1 MIKLLVIFHLYYEDQ
16 LDCFLDRMRFI
27 NGCEWD
33 LLVTGPQLGDD
44 VRKRISAF
52 KPGTEYLVTSNVG
65 YDIWPF
71 IAAVKSVR
79 LESYDLLLKL
89 HTKNSNNEANRVNGI
104 RLKDYEWRD
113 FLLDGILRDS
123 EVFRKALDAFNNTSV
138 GLVCNRSLLKE
149 VSNGLYEDLRP
160 LEEELGYLGITTEDR
175 HFCAGTMFMARALPY
190 KILQGDKVVESKFA
204 AGVSHARG
212 SMAHIYERIISILV
226 ADAGYV
232 PLGLSVDAFRDFRV
246 RVHDMFTPVLSWVFA
261 LSRKG
266 EESHKYLTIFGFDI
280 KIAD

>member
-1 MIKLLVIFHLYYEDQ
+1 MVKLLVIFHLYYEDQ
-16 LDCFLDRMRFI
+16 LDFFLEKMHSI

-33 LLVTGPQLGDD
+33 LIVTGPEHDEN
-44 VRKRISAF
+44 VRNRISEF
-52 KPGTEYLVTSNVG
+52 KPGAVFLTTSNVG

-71 IAAVKSVR
+71 IAAIKSVR
-79 LESYDLLLKL
+79 LEDYDLLLKL
-89 HTKNSNNEANRVNGI
+89 HTKNSNICGTRVNGI
-104 RLKDYEWRD
+104 RMRGYEWRD
-113 FLLDGILRDS
+113 ILVGGLLGS
-123 EVFRKALDAFNNTSV
+123 GTVFKNALDSFDDPSV
-138 GLVCNRSLLKE
+138 GLVCNRTILKE

-160 LEEELGYLGITTEDR
+160 LEEELAYLGITTEDR
-175 HFCAGTMFMARALPY
+175 HFCAGTMFMARVVPY
-190 KILQGDKVVESKFA
+190 KILQSDKVVESKFA
-204 AGVSHARG
+204 VGVSHARG

-232 PLGLSVDAFRDFRV
+232 PLGLSVDSFRDFRV
-246 RVHDMFTPVLSWVFA
+246 RLHDMFTPVLSWVFA

>member
-1 MIKLLVIFHLYYEDQ
+1 MVKLLVIFHLYYEDQ
-16 LDCFLDRMRFI
+16 LDFFLEKMHSI

-33 LLVTGPQLGDD
+33 LIVTGPEHDEN
-44 VRKRISAF
+44 VRNRISEF
-52 KPGTEYLVTSNVG
+52 KPGAVFLTTSNLG

-71 IAAVKSVR
+71 IAAIKSVR
-79 LESYDLLLKL
+79 LEDYDLLLKL
-89 HTKNSNNEANRVNGI
+89 HTKNSNICGTRVNGI
-104 RLKDYEWRD
+104 RMRGYEWRD
-113 FLLDGILRDS
+113 ILVGGLLGS
-123 EVFRKALDAFNNTSV
+123 GTVFKNALDSFDDPSV
-138 GLVCNRSLLKE
+138 GLVCNRTILKE

-160 LEEELGYLGITTEDR
+160 LEEELAYLGITTEDR
-175 HFCAGTMFMARALPY
+175 HFCAGTMFMARVMPY
-190 KILQGDKVVESKFA
+190 KILQSDKVVESKFA

-232 PLGLSVDAFRDFRV
+232 PLGLSVDSFRDFRV
-246 RVHDMFTPVLSWVFA
+246 RLHDMFTPVLSWVFA

>member
-1 MIKLLVIFHLYYEDQ
+1 MVKLLVIFHLYYEDQ
-16 LDCFLDRMRFI
+16 LDFFLEKMHSI

-33 LLVTGPQLGDD
+33 LIVTGPEHDEN
-44 VRKRISAF
+44 VWSRISEF
-52 KPGTEYLVTSNVG
+52 KPGAVFLTTSNVG

-71 IAAVKSVR
+71 IAAIKSVR
-79 LESYDLLLKL
+79 LEDYDLLLKL
-89 HTKNSNNEANRVNGI
+89 HTKNSNICGTRVNGI
-104 RLKDYEWRD
+104 RMRGYEWRD
-113 FLLDGILRDS
+113 ILVGGLLGS
-123 EVFRKALDAFNNTSV
+123 GTVFKNALDSFDDPSV
-138 GLVCNRSLLKE
+138 GLVCNRTILKE

-160 LEEELGYLGITTEDR
+160 LEEELAYLGITTEDR
-175 HFCAGTMFMARALPY
+175 HFCAGTMFMARVMPY
-190 KILQGDKVVESKFA
+190 KILQSDKVVESKFA

-232 PLGLSVDAFRDFRV
+232 PLGLSVDSFRDFRV
-246 RVHDMFTPVLSWVFA
+246 RLHDMFTPVLSWVFA

-280 KIAD
+280 KIVD

>member
-1 MIKLLVIFHLYYEDQ
+1 MVKLLVIFHLYYEDQ
-16 LDCFLDRMRFI
+16 LDFFLEKMHSI

-33 LLVTGPQLGDD
+33 LIVTGPEHDEN
-44 VRKRISAF
+44 VRNRISEF
-52 KPGTEYLVTSNVG
+52 KPGAVFLTTGNVG

-71 IAAVKSVR
+71 IAAIKSVR
-79 LESYDLLLKL
+79 LEDYDLLLKL
-89 HTKNSNNEANRVNGI
+89 HTKNSNICVTRVNGI
-104 RLKDYEWRD
+104 RMRGYEWRD
-113 FLLDGILRDS
+113 ILVGGLLGS
-123 EVFRKALDAFNNTSV
+123 GTVFKNALDSFDDPSV
-138 GLVCNRSLLKE
+138 GLVCNRTILKE

-160 LEEELGYLGITTEDR
+160 LEEELAYLGITTEDR
-175 HFCAGTMFMARALPY
+175 HFCAGTMFMARVMPY
-190 KILQGDKVVESKFA
+190 KILQSDKVVESKFA

-232 PLGLSVDAFRDFRV
+232 PLGLSVDSFCDFRV
-246 RVHDMFTPVLSWVFA
+246 RLHDMFTPVLSWVFA

>member
-1 MIKLLVIFHLYYEDQ
+1 MVKLLVIFHLYYEDQ
-16 LDCFLDRMRFI
+16 LDFFLEKMHSI

-33 LLVTGPQLGDD
+33 LIVTGPEHDEN
-44 VRKRISAF
+44 VRNRISEF
-52 KPGTEYLVTSNVG
+52 KPGAVFLTTSNLG

-71 IAAVKSVR
+71 IAAIKSVR
-79 LESYDLLLKL
+79 LEDYDLLLKL
-89 HTKNSNNEANRVNGI
+89 HTKNSNICDTRVNGI
-104 RLKDYEWRD
+104 RMRGYEWRD
-113 FLLDGILRDS
+113 ILVGGLLGS
-123 EVFRKALDAFNNTSV
+123 GTVFKNALDSFDDPSV
-138 GLVCNRSLLKE
+138 GLVCNRTILKE

-160 LEEELGYLGITTEDR
+160 LEEELAYLGITTEDR
-175 HFCAGTMFMARALPY
+175 HFCAGTMFMARVMPY
-190 KILQGDKVVESKFA
+190 KILQSDKVVESKFA

-232 PLGLSVDAFRDFRV
+232 PLGLSVDSFRDFRV
-246 RVHDMFTPVLSWVFA
+246 RLHDMFTPVLSWVFA

>member
-1 MIKLLVIFHLYYEDQ
+1 MVKLLVIFHLYYVEQ

-33 LLVTGPQLGDD
+33 LLVTGPQLGED

-52 KPGTEYLVTSNVG
+52 KSGTEYLVTSNVG

-71 IAAVKSVR
+71 IAAVKSVS
-79 LESYDLLLKL
+79 LEDYDLLLKL
-89 HTKNSNNEANRVNGI
+89 HTKNTNNVVNRVNGI
-104 RLKDYEWRD
+104 AMRGCKWRNL
-113 FLLDGILRDS
+113 LLDGVLRDE
-123 EVFRKALDAFNNTSV
+123 EVFRKALGAFNDPSV

-160 LEEELGYLGITTEDR
+160 LEEELNYLGITTADR

-190 KILQGDKVVESKFA
+190 RILQSDKVDESKFKP
-204 AGVSHARG
+204 GISHARG
-212 SMAHIYERIISILV
+212 STAHIYERIISILV

-232 PLGLSVDAFRDFRV
+232 PMGLSVDGFRDFKV
-246 RVHDMFTPVLSWVFA
+246 KLHDLFTPVLSWIFA

-266 EESHKYLTIFGFDI
+266 EESHKYLTIFGIDI